1 MFINKSTQY
10 AILAAAV
17 AAAPLAQAQTPPTYS
32 LFGTTDVFVQY
43 YNTGAKSGVAMGSG
57 GISNSM
63 LGFRGSEDLGGG
75 NKANFLLASYF
86 APDTGALTGKMFEL
100 AMVGLSGD
108 WGRFDLGRQNKPVAP
123 VFGNGDPFRLSES
136 MSPVL
141 SMLLFPVGM
150 GANVALPTTARGD
163 SALSYTT
170 PAWNGTTAQLYY
182 QFKNGPSANVDK
194 ANQAA
199 GMNIQHRSPV
209 MYLGYSYYQAYN
221 AGNRTTFTEQYLTR
235 FQTAGANYDFKV
247 IKLYALWIKEA
258 SEAPNTRRATI
269 SQVGARMP
277 VGERGGLVFSLGY
290 RMLSGSDQTSVSLG
304 LGYDYALSK
313 RTTLYS
319 RATAIQN
326 RHGAAVPITPA
337 FFPAVADAT
346 PRTFYVGMAHSF

>member
-1 MFINKSTQY
+1 MIIKRSKQ
-10 AILAAAV
+10 AILAAIV
-17 AAAPLAQAQTPPTYS
+17 SAAPVAQAQVAPTYS
-32 LFGTTDVFVQY
+32 LFGTTDVFIQY
-43 YNTGAKSGVAMGSG
+43 YNTGAKSGVAVGSG

-86 APDTGALTGKMFEL
+86 APDSGTLTGKMFEL

-108 WGRFDLGRQNKPVAP
+108 WGRFDLGRQNKPVSP

-150 GANVALPTTARGD
+150 GANVALPTSARGD
-163 SALSYTT
+163 SAVSYTT
-170 PAWNGTTAQLYY
+170 PVWNGTNAQLYY
-182 QFKNGPSANVDK
+182 QFKNGASANADK
-194 ANQAA
+194 SNQAA

-209 MYLGYSYYQAYN
+209 MYLGYSHYQAYN
-221 AGNRTTFTEQYLTR
+221 AGNRSTFADQYLTR
-235 FQTAGANYDFKV
+235 FQTAGANYDLNIVKV
-247 IKLYALWIKEA
+247 YALWVREA
-258 SEAPNTRRATI
+258 SDAPNTRRATI
-269 SQVGARMP
+269 SQLGARMP
-277 VGERGGLVFSLGY
+277 AGARGTLVGSLGY
-290 RMLSGSDQTSVSLG
+290 RVLSGSDQTSVSLG

-319 RATAIQN
+319 RATAIRN

-337 FFPAVADAT
+337 FFPAVAGAT